1 MTVSRGEKCGKAT
14 FMVFGIF
21 VLFYFAECAAGSC
34 LSYGHACWGG
44 HGKRSDSHISSRRDA
59 DMSMLPRWYLS
70 RLIQKPL
77 NRKNIFG
84 SRADGFNLNEIFRN
98 DDNIKSREDSEINE
112 ITDGQNDDDVI
123 MGNSE
128 PRMLEKRALG
138 HN

>member
-1 MTVSRGEKCGKAT
+1 MKS
-14 FMVFGIF
+14 
-21 VLFYFAECAAGSC
+21 LFICNPCRQLYLITGSC